1 MMKRTAFVA
10 ILLAIVASVAL
21 NWAPPR
27 ANAQAGT
34 ELLQLLPDGGGVA
47 VIDVQ
52 RVTTSN
58 LWAAFSSQQKVKEAL
73 DKAHNEI
80 SDLGVRLSDIRT
92 VAVVFPSTGSKDITG
107 AISGSF
113 NQTDLLARM
122 RTNQKIKLTSE
133 KYKSFDIYNVVG
145 VSTDP
150 AKPGTESKNDGA
162 TFTFI
167 DSSTVV
173 IGSVAGVRASLDTR
187 AGGRSVAQNAKL
199 AAAIAENPAAAIRFA
214 LDVPPGMTK
223 SLQSGG
229 LPLPDFSSIN
239 MVFGAVD
246 VTAGIDLV
254 ATLRNDT
261 AEHAKAI
268 ADQLNSLLGM
278 AKGFLGASQDPK
290 MSQLAGMLDT
300 LKVEGN
306 GVDVRITG
314 SVSQEALNQVLS
326 QIK

>member
-1 MMKRTAFVA
+1 MKRTAFVA
-10 ILLAIVASVAL
+10 ILLALVASVAF
-21 NWAPPR
+21 NWASTR

-58 LWAAFSSQQKVKEAL
+58 LWAAFSSQQKVKDAL

-113 NQTDLLARM
+113 NQADLLARM
-122 RTNQKIKLTSE
+122 RANQKVKLTNE

-145 VSTDP
+145 VNTTP
-150 AKPGTESKNDGA
+150 AKPGAETRNDGV

-173 IGSVAGVRASLDTR
+173 IGSAAGVRASLDTR

-199 AAAIAENPAAAIRFA
+199 TAAIAENPAAAIRFA

-223 SLQSGG
+223 GLQASG

-246 VTAGIDLV
+246 LTAGLDLV

-261 AEHAKAI
+261 ADQAKAI

-290 MSQLAGMLDT
+290 LSQMAGMLDT

-306 GVDVRITG
+306 GVDVKITG
-314 SVSQEALNQVLS
+314 NLSQEVLNQVLG